1 MLKSPAKMDSAMKA
15 GGRLACLSICVLL
28 VGLMLPSSP
37 VQSDR
42 GIAQPDS
49 IFQVDV
55 PTWHV
60 GDTWTYSTHIH
71 LRMGENYTDLYGSVN
86 FLVTGLFSVRQNGTY
101 HEAYNVSLSGAFT
114 GNGGGVLN
122 GIQFSITIS
131 SGSLTGFHW
140 YDRADLSLIRDNET
154 VDASGTVNV
163 LFFQYPLTLR
173 FATESNRSPSQEDYD
188 FPLLPGDQ
196 WRLAGNMR
204 MLGFYF
210 FSVTGTPWGDISSTS
225 PFDHNM
231 TMDYDGRLSGV
242 EDLNFGGTNYRTYH
256 VSETPTS
263 GSGNVGGS
271 DLWYAPALKSFARW
285 YITASNID
293 FVLGGFLNLTS
304 HSFIQP
310 PYQTTMN
317 LDPQIVNPGGFLNV
331 TGDMGLWGTAT
342 IWTPWNESTWTRSSN
357 ATGDYS
363 FMIRAPTRDD
373 YTPCNADV
381 GSFGVLIETF
391 DLGGRISRNAST
403 IVLLLPD
410 LSISQSDLSFSSPLQ
425 VGVPTTI
432 RAVVHTSSDVGV
444 YNFVEVNF
452 LLDGSFLTA
461 DSFGP
466 MLPGSQHTFTGTWI
480 PTAGIHTIAARVDPR
495 DLIRERDES
504 NNYAEIG
511 AATSLPDL
519 VPWNIT
525 ISDGEFV
532 HYDDPAT
539 VGFATSLLNAS
550 WGETLAVA
558 FGIRNAG
565 NDTFGGQVRI
575 VIVQTRGLRGPAI
588 APPFYDQMLSV
599 TMPSGTFVDAP
610 PATWPVPQTH
620 TSHFFNLTIDPD
632 NLIPETFEGNN
643 TFAIRISV
651 GAPDL
656 TIGVTGPS
664 KIPLGGTGSATVNV
678 RNAGDKLSPATSV
691 EVRNATSG
699 SLLGSIPVSPMN
711 PGAIGSLNYP
721 LDALTSATGSVCLQ
735 FDIDAADSILESNE
749 SNNGFEWCFDV
760 TPFPETSMELDGAVY
775 VGVTYTY
782 ITNATNIDLISHDN
796 SGTGIARTQYSIDG
810 GAWVDYSVGTP
821 THMDSEG
828 LHQIRFNSTDNI
840 GGAEATVTRTLF
852 VDDIAPV
859 STAAWNGTAVLIS
872 ATDAGCGV
880 NATFYRLDSG
890 TLVLYDGP
898 FAVTGDGQHT
908 VWFYSVDRLGNVEEQ
923 GSLLFTIGGA
933 SAAVEVNLK
942 LQIAIVFAADLLAVF
957 LFLRREDKR
966 RNLFIVAILFIVAEL
981 ATGAASLAVDALS
994 YVPLTGKMLGIYIDL
1009 VVLVVGMAVLW
1020 MMQKSA
1026 EPAGAPEE
1034 SGEGL
1039 PEEKA

>member
-1 MLKSPAKMDSAMKA
+1 MMDSAMKA
-15 GGRLACLSICVLL
+15 GGRLACLSICLLL

-37 VQSDR
+37 VQSER
-42 GIAQPDS
+42 EHMQPDS

-55 PTWHV
+55 PTWYV
-60 GDTWTYSTHIH
+60 GDTWAYNTHIY
-71 LRMGENYTDLYGSVN
+71 LRMGENYTNLRGSVS
-86 FLVTGLFSVRQNGTY
+86 FRVMGLLSVRQNGTY
-101 HEAYNVSLSGAFT
+101 HEAYNVSLT
-114 GNGGGVLN
+114 GSLTGDGGGVLN
-122 GIQFSITIS
+122 GIPFTITIS
-131 SGSLTGFHW
+131 TGSLTGFHW
-140 YDRADLSLIRDNET
+140 YDRSDLSLIRDNET
-154 VDASGTVNV
+154 VDASGTVDV
-163 LFFQYPLTLR
+163 FIFSYPLTLR

-196 WRLAGNMR
+196 WRFAGNMR

-210 FSVTGTPWGDISSTS
+210 FSVTGTPWGDLASFS

-231 TMDYDGRLSGV
+231 TMDYNARLS
-242 EDLNFGGTNYRTYH
+242 EIIDLNIGGTSYHTYH
-256 VSETPTS
+256 VSETPLPSS
-263 GSGNVGGS
+263 GTVGGS
-271 DLWYAPALKSFARW
+271 DLWYAPSVKNYARW
-285 YITASNID
+285 YLTASTVD
-293 FVLGGFLNLTS
+293 FVVGGFLNLTS
-304 HSFIQP
+304 HSFTLP
-310 PYQTTMN
+310 PFPVTMN

-331 TGDMGLWGTAT
+331 TGSMGMSGTT
-342 IWTPWNESTWTRSSN
+342 IIRTPWNGSYWTA
-357 ATGDYS
+357 ATNPAGDYS

-373 YTPCNADV
+373 DTPCNADV
-381 GSFGVLIETF
+381 GSFGVLIEAV
-391 DLGGRISRNAST
+391 DPIDRISYNAST

-410 LSISQSDLSFSSPLQ
+410 LSISQSDLSFSSPPQ
-425 VGVPTTI
+425 VGVPTNV
-432 RAVVHTSSDVGV
+432 RANVHSSSDVGV
-444 YNFVEVNF
+444 YNIVEVNF
-452 LLDGSFLTA
+452 LLDGSFLAA

-504 NNYAEIG
+504 NNYAEMG

-525 ISDGEFV
+525 ISDGEFA

-539 VGFATSLLNAS
+539 VGFATPLLSAS

-565 NDTFGGQVRI
+565 NDTFGGQVRV
-575 VIVQTRGLRGPAI
+575 VIVETQGLRGPAI
-588 APPFYDQMLSV
+588 APPFYDQTLSL
-599 TMPSGTFVDAP
+599 TIPSGTFVDAP

-620 TSHFFNLTIDPD
+620 NTYFFNLTVDPD
-632 NLIPETFEGNN
+632 NLIPEIFEGNN

-656 TIGVTGPS
+656 TIGVTGPA
-664 KIPLGGTGSATVNV
+664 KIPLGGAGSATVNV

-691 EVRNATSG
+691 EIRDATSG

-711 PGAIGSLNYP
+711 AGAIGMLNYP
-721 LDALTSATGSVCLQ
+721 LDSLTSATGAVCLQ
-735 FDIDAADSILESNE
+735 FDIDAANSILESNE

-760 TPFPETSMELDGAVY
+760 MPLPETTMELTGAVY
-775 VGVTYTY
+775 VGVTNTY
-782 ITNATNIDLISHDN
+782 ITNATNIDLIAHDN

-942 LQIAIVFAADLLAVF
+942 PQIAVVFAADLLAVF

-966 RNLFIVAILFIVAEL
+966 RNLLIVAILFIVAEL
-981 ATGAASLAVDALS
+981 STGAASLAVDALS